1 MKWYLEENEGQFENQ
16 LWEHYAGGEILR
28 VSAINLLSL

>member
-16 LWEHYAGGEILR
+16 LWEHYAGGKFLEK
-28 VSAINLLSL
+28 VQ